1 MSATKCNITATLL
14 RSRSVVKRAD
24 GGAATARS
32 GLKWMLTVGK
42 TVLLTRLNKLLEEVR
57 LFCEFR

>member
-1 MSATKCNITATLL
+1 MSAQKKRITAELL

-32 GLKWMLTVGK
+32 GVKWMLTVGT
-42 TVLLTRLNKLLEEVR
+42 TVLLTRLNKLLTEVSH
-57 LFCEFR
+57 